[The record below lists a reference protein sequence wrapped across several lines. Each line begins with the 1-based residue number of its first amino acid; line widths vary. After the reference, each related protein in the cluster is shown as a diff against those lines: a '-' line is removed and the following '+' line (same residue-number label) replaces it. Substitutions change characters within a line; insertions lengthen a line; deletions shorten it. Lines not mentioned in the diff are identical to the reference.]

1 MFRITFHHINRIKT
15 CGGEL
20 DIWEYCIFGD
30 GVVGNYS
37 MTVFLGNLNFNQRIS
52 AGYELEKYDR
62 EASSEDVVVTCEVVF
77 LTNYKHYRICNDF

>member
-30 GVVGNYS
+30 GVVGIYS

-62 EASSEDVVVTCEVVF
+62 EPSSKRIICVLPVVF
-77 LTNYKHYRICNDF
+77 